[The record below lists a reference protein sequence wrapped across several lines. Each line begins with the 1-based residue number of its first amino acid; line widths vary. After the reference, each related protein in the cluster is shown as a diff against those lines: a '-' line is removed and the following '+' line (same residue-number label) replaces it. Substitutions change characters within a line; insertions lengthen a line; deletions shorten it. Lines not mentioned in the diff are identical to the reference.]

1 MSEPSPPEH
10 RWHVKPIA
18 LSAAIIVLLV
28 IGFLWYRNEVDV
40 PDEVGDGTEF
50 VTWVDRGLSEEIKV
64 EFELRI
70 TTLEAAISSN
80 PERDISQ
87 LLQLGNLKYTYGDLQ
102 GAKEQYEDIL
112 FTHPKD
118 APALEN
124 LGQTLREMGDYEGAF
139 ARWRAAL
146 NISPYEVTYLK
157 LADLIEEQFPERQDE
172 IQTLLEEAIAT
183 LGQTPGL
190 LKRLGEWYATN
201 EQYDEAISHYKVAKQ
216 LDPDDETI
224 DELIDEVR
232 AAKAQAAKEERE

>member
-1 MSEPSPPEH
+1 MLEPHPPEH

-18 LSAAIIVLLV
+18 LSAALIVLLAV
-28 IGFLWYRNEVDV
+28 GFLWYRDYIDV
-40 PDEVGDGTEF
+40 SDEGTGETEF
-50 VTWVDRGLSEEIKV
+50 VTWVDRGLSDNVKA

-70 TTLEAAISSN
+70 ATLEAAIASN

-87 LLQLGNLKYTYGDLQ
+87 LLQLGNLKYAYGDLSS
-102 GAKEQYEDIL
+102 AKEQYENIL
-112 FTHPKD
+112 STHPKD

-124 LGQTLREMGDYEGAF
+124 LGQALREMGDYQGALD
-139 ARWRAAL
+139 RWRAAL
-146 NISPYEVTYLK
+146 NVSPYEVTYLK
-157 LADLIEEQFPERQDE
+157 LADLLDEYFPERQDE

-190 LKRLGEWYATN
+190 LKRLGEWYAVN
-201 EQYDEAISHYKVAKQ
+201 EKYNEAISHYKVAGR

-232 AAKAQAAKEERE
+232 AAKAQAEKEERE